1 MVQYD
6 HQTDARVDELDG
18 GIMANELQ
26 QLSKVF
32 SHRVFRIPDYQ
43 RGYAWQQSQ
52 LIDFW
57 DDLVN
62 LQEDKYHYTGMLSLK
77 ALSKKD
83 TSGWGT
89 DTWLIDSGDYEAFYI
104 VDGQQR
110 LTTFVIL
117 INELVCFVRELP
129 ENKDLSDDKILL
141 GFDTLSSVV
150 EKYICRHR
158 PPNNLI
164 TTYLFGYE
172 VDNPSADYLRYRV
185 FNEPYS
191 GSVDETYYTK
201 NLKNAKNFFRSN
213 LESFY
218 EQEKMAGISVLY
230 KKLTQQMM
238 FNIHEISDDY
248 DVFVAFETMNNRGK
262 KLTNLELLKNR
273 LIYLTTL
280 YSNDAFDELEK
291 ANLRKKIN
299 DAWKEVYYHLGKNEE
314 WPLSDDDFLRA
325 HWISYY
331 SYSRRKGD
339 DYIKFL
345 LSKFSAKNIFE
356 KVSVTTEDDS
366 QVLSDVDDDDQ
377 DDDEVEVEPL
387 VLSKLQPTE
396 ISDYVLSLM
405 DMAQYWYDTFFPM
418 TSEHL
423 TPDERIWVDRLQRV
437 GIGYFR
443 PLVMVA
449 ISKRKISPEK
459 RSELFKAIERF
470 IFICFR
476 LGGFNASYQS
486 SEYYRCTRSL
496 YFDEI
501 SIDDLIKDL
510 SEKADANIEY
520 AVPNFV
526 TKIEKN
532 FSNHS
537 GFYGWGYNLKYFL
550 YEYEYTLA
558 KKNNIDKISWE
569 MFSKNEKDK
578 VSIEHIF
585 PQTHTNYYWRNQFRQ
600 FDDDEKEM
608 LAGALGNLLPLS
620 QSINSSLQNVSFYD
634 KKTSNDKG
642 RRGYENGSH
651 SEIEVAKEQDWD
663 AKKIYDRSKKL
674 LRFMEQRWEISFSQE
689 QMDRLVYVQ
698 FAVDGR
704 EIPPELPAPSES
716 ETVDDPA
723 NIFDPSNDDVTLRD
737 KRRKFWTDFV
747 EYCREN
753 GRGSDIAY
761 RNPRGTNWYD
771 ISTIAED
778 FHISFTITRSKFITI
793 LLYVYTPEAFARLED
808 KKIDIESKFG
818 DKLDWYSSR
827 ENSVA
832 KRILYK
838 KEADIFNPEKQ
849 KEIYEWMVTKY
860 DALVEALNSVGEEA
874 GCNPKPTWKGVTA
887 EDVQAAI
894 DRFLEER
901 PEYPEPSSIWLVYN
915 GEELPAKHIKG
926 MAWKEAYGTEI
937 DKSEYVS
944 GDTAVRFFERRGF
957 TIVRKGDD

>member
-1 MVQYD
+1 
-6 HQTDARVDELDG
+6 
-18 GIMANELQ
+18 MANELQ

-52 LIDFW
+52 LVDFW

-77 ALSKKD
+77 SLSKKD
-83 TSGWGT
+83 TSTWGT
-89 DTWLIDSGDYEAFYI
+89 DTWLLDSGDYEAYHI

-117 INELVCFVRELP
+117 INELVSFVRELP
-129 ENKDLSDDKILL
+129 ENQGLSDDKIML
-141 GFDTLSSVV
+141 GFDTLQAVV

-158 PPNNLI
+158 PPNNQI

-218 EQEKMAGISVLY
+218 ALEKMPGISVLY

-280 YSNDAFDELEK
+280 YSNDTFDELDKKE
-291 ANLRKKIN
+291 LRDKIN
-299 DAWKEVYYHLGKNEE
+299 SAWKEVYYHLGKNEE
-314 WPLSDDDFLRA
+314 APLSDDDFLRA
-325 HWISYY
+325 HWITYF

-345 LSKFSAKNIFE
+345 LNKFSAKNIFE
-356 KVSVTTEDDS
+356 KVSVATEVDS
-366 QVLSDVDDDDQ
+366 AELSDVE
-377 DDDEVEVEPL
+377 DDEDADEIVDIEP
-387 VLSKLQPTE
+387 VILSKLQPNE
-396 ISDYVLSLM
+396 ISEYVMSLM

-418 TSEHL
+418 KSDHL
-423 TPDERIWVDRLQRV
+423 TADEKVWVDRLQRI
-437 GIGYFR
+437 GIGHFR

-449 ISKRKISPEK
+449 ISKRKLSPDK
-459 RSELFKAIERF
+459 RIELFKAIERF
-470 IFICFR
+470 LFICFR
-476 LGGFNASYQS
+476 MGAFNASYQS
-486 SEYYRCTRSL
+486 SEYYRSTRDL
-496 YFDEI
+496 YFGTIE
-501 SIDDLIKDL
+501 IDDLIKDIN
-510 SEKADANIEY
+510 EKSDANVEY

-532 FSNHS
+532 FSSHT
-537 GFYGWGYNLKYFL
+537 GFYGWGYIKYFL
-550 YEYEYTLA
+550 YEYEYSLA

-569 MFSKNEKDK
+569 MFSKVEKDK

-585 PQTHTNYYWRNQFRQ
+585 PQTHTKYYWRNQFRQ
-600 FDDDEKEM
+600 FDDEEKEM

-620 QSINSSLQNVSFYD
+620 QSINSSLQNDSFYD

-651 SEIEVAKEQDWD
+651 SEIEVAKETDWD
-663 AKKIYDRSKKL
+663 AKRIYDRSIKL
-674 LRFMEQRWEISFSQE
+674 LRFMEERWQFSFSKE
-689 QMDRLVYVQ
+689 QMDKLVYVQ

-704 EIPPELPAPSES
+704 PVPAELPIPAEKEDSVTKDTKPEIGEDENLRSKRKEFWIGF
-716 ETVDDPA
+716 VD
-723 NIFDPSNDDVTLRD
+723 
-737 KRRKFWTDFV
+737 
-747 EYCREN
+747 YCKSN
-753 GRGSDIAY
+753 GRGTDIGY

-771 ISTIAED
+771 ISTEAED
-778 FHISFTITRSKFITI
+778 FHISFTITRSKFITL
-793 LLYVYTPEAFARLED
+793 LLYVYTPEAFQRLEG
-808 KKIDIESKFG
+808 KKLEIENLFGNKF
-818 DKLDWYSSR
+818 DWYSSR

-849 KEIYEWMVTKY
+849 QEIYGWMISKY
-860 DALVEALNSVGEEA
+860 DALVNALTAVGEAA
-874 GCNPKPTWKGVTA
+874 GCNPKPTWKGVTS
-887 EDVQAAI
+887 EDVQDAI

-901 PEYPEPSSIWLVYN
+901 PEYPEPASIWIVYN

-926 MAWKEAYGTEI
+926 MAWKEAYGTDI

-944 GDTAVRFFERRGF
+944 GETAIRFFERRGF
-957 TIVRKGDD
+957 TVIRKGEDED